1 MLCKI
6 HDGRC
11 WCENMKRIVF
21 QNFIC
26 LNCLGSFASSIYLF
40 VYTVV
45 NGRNTKNL
53 QNFICLDSE
62 RCSSYLS
69 CCAICRMD
77 AAGTGIWNVLLV
89 SPSSASQLTAASASP
104 HLPAAPGGTPPTFLP
119 SLDNIDTIDNNNN
132 DKKTTFTPLLVPSC
146 WYHNKQRH
154 VPSTQAPLHSERALA
169 TLKTTKTITTT
180 TTMTLPSI
188 ATNTSMINVFSWIEC
203 AQWMGLGYHSETTQT
218 TTISTM
224 TTTKTIITLL
234 VDAYD
239 QPLSSSSSWL
249 ETSLQTCKETLTLN
263 VDIDNNNNS
272 FFGKFCKGQQRQ
284 QQEQ

>member
-62 RCSSYLS
+62 GCSSYLS

-169 TLKTTKTITTT
+169 TLKQQKQSQQQQLWHYPQ
-180 TTMTLPSI
+180 LPQTPAWS
-188 ATNTSMINVFSWIEC
+188 TSSAELSV
-203 AQWMGLGYHSETTQT
+203 HSEWALG
-218 TTISTM
+218 
-224 TTTKTIITLL
+224 II
-234 VDAYD
+234 VK
-239 QPLSSSSSWL
+239 QH
-249 ETSLQTCKETLTLN
+249 K
-263 VDIDNNNNS
+263 
-272 FFGKFCKGQQRQ
+272 QRQ
-284 QQEQ
+284 YQQWQQQKQ